1 VYNKPAKNQE
11 KIQSLSHRNENLCL
25 QGKRDLVAGKVRNA
39 YQTYIGGGPWLA
51 RQAHGQGICCS
62 DGARPWVFQGIPTRN
77 LIAPRI
83 KFHQISKISSSNRT
97 FLIEKFK
104 IWRDFVCPCC
114 MLGASMQHGRPVAW
128 HGRSR
133 RRGIGVAIE
142 VCPQNPIKFWHS
154 NHRIVLWWE
163 KKIR

>member
-1 VYNKPAKNQE
+1 MSTGKKGPCCWKSE
-11 KIQSLSHRNENLCL
+11 KCISNIYRGRPL
-25 QGKRDLVAGKVRNA
+25 AGQA
-39 YQTYIGGGPWLA
+39 GPWA
-51 RQAHGQGICCS
+51 GICCI

-77 LIAPRI
+77 PKAPRI

-114 MLGASMQHGRPVAW
+114 MLGASMQHGRPVAC

-154 NHRIVLWWE
+154 NHRIVLWSK
-163 KKIR
+163 KKI